1 MLSFMIIIKIGDYV
15 SFTVRISR
23 QADKTIAK
31 APRAIQQKFALL
43 LNDLEREGPI
53 RKDWPN
59 FSALGNDIFHCHLS
73 YSWVAVWR
81 NEKGSVIV
89 EVEYAGSRE
98 RAPY

>member
-1 MLSFMIIIKIGDYV
+1 LIIFGCEGETVNYV
-15 SFTVRISR
+15 VRISK

-43 LNDLEREGPI
+43 IDDLEKYGPI

-59 FSALGNDIFHCHLS
+59 FSPLGNDLYHCHVS

-81 NEKGSVIV
+81 NEKGTVLV

-98 RAPY
+98 KAPY

>member
-1 MLSFMIIIKIGDYV
+1 MLY
-15 SFTVRISR
+15 TVRISR

-43 LNDLEREGPI
+43 LDDLEKEGPI

-59 FSALGNDIFHCHLS
+59 FSALGNDLYHCHLS

-81 NEKGSVIV
+81 NEKGSVLV

-98 RAPY
+98 SAPY